1 MVFSENSCVSH
12 TKSLFPENEKR
23 MGSLNSILM
32 YSTFFGSLSMLSY
45 NIYMET
51 SAAFMWPMGILLYR
65 LWYNYDYRKKRYD
78 SSLAQLLYNNNLGNN
93 VGVILE
99 IVDRAEV
106 CVIVKSRVLSPK

>member
-1 MVFSENSCVSH
+1 
-12 TKSLFPENEKR
+12 
-23 MGSLNSILM
+23 
-32 YSTFFGSLSMLSY
+32 
-45 NIYMET
+45 MET

-106 CVIVKSRVLSPK
+106 CIILRAESLGL

>member
-1 MVFSENSCVSH
+1 
-12 TKSLFPENEKR
+12 
-23 MGSLNSILM
+23 
-32 YSTFFGSLSMLSY
+32 
-45 NIYMET
+45 MET

-106 CVIVKSRVLSPK
+106 SFKGRIPRPLRTRTHNKL

>member
-1 MVFSENSCVSH
+1 
-12 TKSLFPENEKR
+12 

-32 YSTFFGSLSMLSY
+32 YSTFVGSLSMLSY

-106 CVIVKSRVLSPK
+106 CTILRVESIGLKKLVTITSCRNYQ